1 MKLVVITPETLEP
14 RETAV
19 LAALFAAG
27 LERCHVRKPSAT
39 RDELAA
45 WLRALPARF
54 HARLVL
60 HQHHDLAGQFGL
72 GGRHW
77 RDDGN
82 APTLP
87 PTDSGFTSRS
97 CHDLASLR
105 AALGHYDSICFG
117 PVFPSL
123 SKPGH
128 GPRADFPEQEL
139 AALLATRTVSER
151 RTTVL
156 ALGGITAKN
165 IPRCRARGFDGV
177 AVLGTIW
184 QSADPVA
191 AFRQL
196 QSAIKASPP
205 PLPAPAAGSST
216 FAIQRSERESALMC
230 ITLDGLSLPH
240 AEQARQLCA
249 AGARWIQLR
258 MKNTAPAAWLATAR
272 EVVAVCRAHRAVCI
286 INDSVDIALA
296 SEADGA
302 HLGSLDLG
310 WREARAR
317 LGPNKILGGTVN
329 NLADAAR
336 AREAGCLDYVGIGPL
351 RFTTTKQKLAPVL
364 GLAGV
369 SELLAALGDLPAWVI
384 GGVEPADLPSLKAAG
399 ASGVAV
405 SSALFRDGRIAGNF
419 RSFNDAWATPVARPN
434 GPLSESLR
442 AG

>member
-1 MKLVVITPETLEP
+1 MKLVLITPEALDPSEP
-14 RETAV
+14 AV

-27 LERCHVRKPSAT
+27 LERCHLRKPSAT
-39 RDELAA
+39 RGELAA
-45 WLRALPARF
+45 GLRAVPAEF

-60 HQHHDLAGQFGL
+60 HQHHDLVGEFAL

-77 RDDGN
+77 RDDAN
-82 APTLP
+82 APTIP
-87 PTDSGFTSRS
+87 PTDGGCTSRS
-97 CHDLASLR
+97 CHDLATLC

-117 PVFPSL
+117 PVFPSI
-123 SKPGH
+123 SKSGH
-128 GPRADFPEQEL
+128 GPRAGFSEQEIS
-139 AALLATRTVSER
+139 ALLATRTASER

-156 ALGGITAKN
+156 ALGGITSEN
-165 IPRCRARGFDGV
+165 IPRCRALGFDGV
-177 AVLGTIW
+177 AVLGAIW

-196 QSAIKASPP
+196 QSAIKAFLP
-205 PLPAPAAGSST
+205 PLPSLDVGRSAFDVRRAA
-216 FAIQRSERESALMC
+216 RERTLMC
-230 ITLDGLSLPH
+230 ITLDGLPLPH

-258 MKNTAPAAWLATAR
+258 TKNAAPVAWLATAR
-272 EVVAVCRAHRAVCI
+272 EVVAVCREHGAICI
-286 INDSVDIALA
+286 INDSVEIALA
-296 SEADGA
+296 SDAGGV
-302 HLGSLDLG
+302 HLGSRDLD
-310 WREARAR
+310 WRKARAK

-369 SELLAALGDLPAWVI
+369 SELLTALSDLPAWVI
-384 GGVEPADLPSLKAAG
+384 GGVEPGDLPSLGAAG

-405 SSALFRDGRIAGNF
+405 SSALFRDGRIAGNL
-419 RSFNDAWATPVARPN
+419 RSFNEAWATPGARRI
-434 GPLSESLR
+434 GPRSESLR
-442 AG
+442 TG